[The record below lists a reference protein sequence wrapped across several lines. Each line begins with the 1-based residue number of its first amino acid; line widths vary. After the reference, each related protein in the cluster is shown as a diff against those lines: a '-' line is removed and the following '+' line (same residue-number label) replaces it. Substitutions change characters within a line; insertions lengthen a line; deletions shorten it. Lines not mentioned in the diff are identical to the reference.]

1 MSANQLGMVGVVS
14 YSSYGDVSWLEA
26 VRGGVSC
33 LTDWLQVSVVFEPA
47 LSAVLEA
54 VREVSAVLE
63 VGREV
68 SAVLEVKID
77 STDFFLNH
85 IANPSKM

>member
-1 MSANQLGMVGVVS
+1 M
-14 YSSYGDVSWLEA
+14 
-26 VRGGVSC
+26 
-33 LTDWLQVSVVFEPA
+33 SVVFEPA
-47 LSAVLEA
+47 VSAVLEA

-63 VGREV
+63 VGMEV

>member
-1 MSANQLGMVGVVS
+1 M
-14 YSSYGDVSWLEA
+14 
-26 VRGGVSC
+26 
-33 LTDWLQVSVVFEPA
+33 SVVFEPA
-47 LSAVLEA
+47 LSAVLMA
-54 VREVSAVLE
+54 VREVSVVLE

>member
-1 MSANQLGMVGVVS
+1 MSANQLGLAGR

-33 LTDWLQVSVVFEPA
+33 LTDWLHVSVVFEPA
-47 LSAVLEA
+47 VSAVLEA